1 MMMGF
6 SPHST
11 STGPEVVGYT
21 LAEHDHNGERRQEVS
36 VLRGDPEQVSRL
48 IDSLKTVHRYTS
60 GVLAWAPGDNPTAAQ
75 IEKALRK
82 FERTA
87 FAGLRPNQ
95 YTWLAVLH
103 RDARGGVHIHV
114 VIPRV
119 ELTTGKSLNIA
130 PPGWERTFDHLRD
143 ELNYEH
149 GWARPD
155 DPARARLVQS
165 GPLAKWPAWRTG
177 EDPRQQ
183 LTTWLIAQVT
193 SGHINNRQDVLSALE
208 GVGQVNRVGK
218 DYISVRLEDG
228 AKPIRL
234 KGELFHE
241 HFNAEAFRP
250 AGAATASR
258 PAGPDQ
264 PDPAAAEA
272 ARQRLAAAVERRARY
287 NQNRYP
293 APGPADGPAPESR
306 QPGRTETPAAAVA
319 AEGPDAT
326 APALADALAAAVQRA
341 PEPAAGGQLSGLELV
356 EVGPFEQP
364 DPTNHRAILQ
374 NPRRPEN
381 LQTNVKE
388 RVHDHRSRPMRPGA
402 VPVARPTTR
411 DAARATAIRLI
422 EQIKRATQ
430 LADQLVERASAAAQ
444 FALERAVEAVERLK
458 NHQFLTTERT
468 DDMMT
473 KQQLLE
479 LILGLVDQAETP
491 EQLAELLGEKGI
503 DTKFERDAEGSI
515 LGWSLR
521 PPSAG
526 WMPGSAIDPQLGW
539 FGLQQRLGQGR
550 RDAPGVVL
558 AQAVNEKFQSSLL
571 VESLLHLVRMIV
583 RLIERLFMLPPGA
596 LSGRLERNQSGQVQ
610 VVAPE
615 PLPADADAALVARLV
630 DAQEAM
636 DRSLEQILHALGQGD
651 VHLLPEFDRPD
662 IAHMPEAVAAMEARQ
677 QVVDA
682 SEELDGVQHH
692 DHERL
697 KG

>member
-1 MMMGF
+1 
-6 SPHST
+6 
-11 STGPEVVGYT
+11 
-21 LAEHDHNGERRQEVS
+21 
-36 VLRGDPEQVSRL
+36 
-48 IDSLKTVHRYTS
+48 
-60 GVLAWAPGDNPTAAQ
+60 
-75 IEKALRK
+75 
-82 FERTA
+82 
-87 FAGLRPNQ
+87 
-95 YTWLAVLH
+95 
-103 RDARGGVHIHV
+103 
-114 VIPRV
+114 
-119 ELTTGKSLNIA
+119 
-130 PPGWERTFDHLRD
+130 
-143 ELNYEH
+143 
-149 GWARPD
+149 
-155 DPARARLVQS
+155 
-165 GPLAKWPAWRTG
+165 
-177 EDPRQQ
+177 
-183 LTTWLIAQVT
+183 
-193 SGHINNRQDVLSALE
+193 
-208 GVGQVNRVGK
+208 
-218 DYISVRLEDG
+218 
-228 AKPIRL
+228 
-234 KGELFHE
+234 
-241 HFNAEAFRP
+241 
-250 AGAATASR
+250 
-258 PAGPDQ
+258 
-264 PDPAAAEA
+264 
-272 ARQRLAAAVERRARY
+272 
-287 NQNRYP
+287 
-293 APGPADGPAPESR
+293 
-306 QPGRTETPAAAVA
+306 
-319 AEGPDAT
+319 
-326 APALADALAAAVQRA
+326 
-341 PEPAAGGQLSGLELV
+341 
-356 EVGPFEQP
+356 
-364 DPTNHRAILQ
+364 
-374 NPRRPEN
+374 
-381 LQTNVKE
+381 
-388 RVHDHRSRPMRPGA
+388 
-402 VPVARPTTR
+402 
-411 DAARATAIRLI
+411 
-422 EQIKRATQ
+422 
-430 LADQLVERASAAAQ
+430 
-444 FALERAVEAVERLK
+444 
-458 NHQFLTTERT
+458 
-468 DDMMT
+468 MMT